1 MRLNQLPT
9 VLDDLTYPLSTEE
22 LSAAL
27 EGRTLVHPA
36 GEEPLSAVVARCG
49 SDAMESADDAWLSMV
64 ASVDEDAIG
73 RKFYTDRDP
82 PCGPDEFD
90 AVSF

>member
-1 MRLNQLPT
+1 MRLNQLPA
-9 VLDDLTYPLSTEE
+9 VLDDLNYPLTAEE

-27 EGRTLVHPA
+27 EGQTLVHPA
-36 GEEPLSAVVARCG
+36 GEEALSSVVARCG
-49 SDAMESADDAWLSMV
+49 SDAMASADDAWLSV
-64 ASVDEDAIG
+64 LASVDEDAVG

-82 PCGPDEFD
+82 PCGPNEFD

>member
-1 MRLNQLPT
+1 MNQLHT
-9 VLDDLTYPLSTEE
+9 VLDGLTYPLTADE

-27 EGRTLVHPA
+27 EGQTLIHPA
-36 GEEPLSAVVARCG
+36 GEEPLSAVVERCG
-49 SDAMESADDAWLSMV
+49 SDAMQSADDAWLSVV
-64 ASVDEDAIG
+64 ASVDEDAVG